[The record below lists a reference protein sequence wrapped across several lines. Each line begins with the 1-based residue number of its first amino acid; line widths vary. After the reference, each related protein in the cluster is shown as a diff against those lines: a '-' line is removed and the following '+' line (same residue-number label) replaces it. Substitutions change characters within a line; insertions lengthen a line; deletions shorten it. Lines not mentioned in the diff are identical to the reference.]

1 MTIAASPEP
10 DAPFPPWRARDALLA
25 TLAGL
30 GASVLG
36 AIVVR
41 RGGLS
46 TIDLFAVVLPLQS
59 AGTLACAFFMARRR
73 GPLRRVLALT
83 ARWSDLTGIAV
94 GAGIQ
99 IVGASVALS
108 IIETLFEGE
117 VPGQEIVIAAA
128 ETVGWSTQALVVIGL
143 VIIGPIAEEV
153 VFRGMLLP
161 SLLGRGRRW
170 AVMVSSA
177 LFAALHLMDPSA
189 AFSVPFLFVLAL
201 VLGYERLRTGRLGR
215 PVAIHAGFN
224 LITVIAVFAA

>member
-1 MTIAASPEP
+1 MTPAEEP
-10 DAPFPPWRARDALLA
+10 LPVTEPAPWRARDALLA

-30 GASVLG
+30 GASLVG
-36 AIVVR
+36 ALLVF

-59 AGTLACAFFMARRR
+59 AGTLACAFAMARRR
-73 GPLRRVLALT
+73 GPMRRVLALT
-83 ARWSDLTGIAV
+83 ARWSDLTGVAV

-99 IVGASVALS
+99 IVGAAVALS
-108 IIETLFEGE
+108 IIETFFEGE
-117 VPGQEIVIAAA
+117 VPGQEMVTAAA
-128 ETVGWSTQALVVIGL
+128 ESVGWGTRLLVVAGL
-143 VIIGPIAEEV
+143 VIVGPIAEEV

-161 SLLGRGRRW
+161 ALLGRGRRW
-170 AVMVSSA
+170 AVSVSSA
-177 LFAALHLMDPSA
+177 WFALLHLVDPAA

-201 VLGYERLRTGRLGR
+201 VLGNERLRTGRLGR